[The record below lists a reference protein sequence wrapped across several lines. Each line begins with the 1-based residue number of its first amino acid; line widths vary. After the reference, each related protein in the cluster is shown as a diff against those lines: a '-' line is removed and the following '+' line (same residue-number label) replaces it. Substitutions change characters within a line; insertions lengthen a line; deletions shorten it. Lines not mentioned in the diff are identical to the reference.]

1 MRALRSCDFCGE
13 QAVGT
18 FEVMPAEL
26 DPTEAERRR
35 VVLCDSCKDTLGTLL
50 EPLIDRVDVSTDDGE
65 TADKS
70 EREDADAETRTDLIG
85 ASAED
90 DGSLLGGTS
99 NGDDEPKPGDTAD
112 LTGSTQEV
120 TESAGSGADQST
132 ADASDGSA
140 EEPTSGAESQSG
152 GTRPDGKPE
161 NYGRVLRLLRNR
173 EFPMTRAEVVTIA
186 TSAYQL
192 DARNVQAIIDEAIS
206 RGEFGE
212 TNGQLT
218 RGR

>member
-50 EPLIDRVDVSTDDGE
+50 EPLIERVDVSTDDGE
-65 TADKS
+65 TDGKS
-70 EREDADAETRTDLIG
+70 EREDTDTETQTDLIG
-85 ASAED
+85 TSAED
-90 DGSLLGGTS
+90 DGSLLGGMS
-99 NGDDEPKPGDTAD
+99 DGDDESKPGDTAD

-120 TESAGSGADQST
+120 AESASSGDDQPT

-140 EEPTSGAESQSG
+140 EEPSGAAGQSG
-152 GTRPDGKPE
+152 GTRPDDKPE
-161 NYGRVLRLLRNR
+161 NYGQVLRLLRNR
-173 EFPMTRAEVVTIA
+173 EFPMTREEIVTIA

-192 DARNVQAIIDEAIS
+192 DARNVQVIIDEAIS